1 MRQLTFFI
9 LLFFCLPTKSLA
21 QVDSLFRG
29 TIQGYI
35 IPFVWVDNNP
45 RLRVGLEYHGYD
57 RMAYSLE
64 IGFGNNFLNQGKLNR
79 VVWGQEYSFFE
90 LRPEIKWFVKE
101 NVKLPW
107 YLRGAIL
114 VPNYFAVEGF
124 YQEMHDQLENSDF
137 DPKSSDIEIAY
148 DEASFK
154 KIKIG
159 AHAKVGFKMLLW
171 KKVVIDIYEG
181 IGLAYRK
188 ISYTNLVNPVLTED
202 RNGEWWS
209 ESYKNEGAYFLFQVS
224 LGVRVGYVFGKV

>member
-1 MRQLTFFI
+1 M
-9 LLFFCLPTKSLA
+9 
-21 QVDSLFRG
+21 FRG
-29 TIQGYI
+29 TIQGYVV
-35 IPFVWVDNNP
+35 PLTWFDNNP